1 MYAKWKLPFFKHTN
15 HNLIIIALFV
25 DDLIIAGTTAD
36 VNEVKH
42 FVNSR
47 YVIKDLGQVYHI
59 LGCEVV
65 RDVINNTLFL
75 TQRRYILS
83 TVKRF
88 LHTSD
93 LHKVG
98 LNASPMEA
106 SIPLR
111 IADTDET
118 SDSQAQM
125 KSIPYRE
132 AIGSLL
138 WLVAGTRAGIA
149 FTVQTCAKFSCK
161 PNIKHWKAVHR
172 IFQYLHRT
180 IYYGLTFRPS
190 PYGLP
195 DQKIFKS
202 CTSPTF
208 TLGNH
213 PDMTAEGFRFRL
225 GTWSD
230 TRRSVSGYLMF
241 LNGSLIS
248 WGSRCQQSVALS

>member
-1 MYAKWKLPFFKHTN
+1 M
-15 HNLIIIALFV
+15 
-25 DDLIIAGTTAD
+25 
-36 VNEVKH
+36 
-42 FVNSR
+42 
-47 YVIKDLGQVYHI
+47 GQVYHI

-161 PNIKHWKAVHR
+161 PNIKHWKAVLR
-172 IFQYLHRT
+172 IFRYFYRT
-180 IYYGLTFRPS
+180 VNYGLAFRSS

-202 CTSPTF
+202 CTSPTVA
-208 TLGNH
+208 LDNH
-213 PDMTAEGFRFRL
+213 PDMTATIEGFSDSDWGRDP
-225 GTWSD
+225 D
-230 TRRSVSGYLMF
+230 TRRSVTGYLMF

-248 WGSRCQQSVALS
+248 